1 MKKVTL
7 VLLFLIL
14 LFSCKEN
21 NYNSGSNNNFID
33 VDSTVTE
40 KIDTI
45 NQTNSQFD
53 FNVPIEQTNRR
64 QQDVYDPDDY
74 ICPECGDEKE
84 EDEELCYYCNEELI
98 KKQKRQ
104 KELEEEENEEDE
116 EY

>member
-7 VLLFLIL
+7 ILLFSIL

-21 NYNSGSNNNFID
+21 NYNSGSSNNFID